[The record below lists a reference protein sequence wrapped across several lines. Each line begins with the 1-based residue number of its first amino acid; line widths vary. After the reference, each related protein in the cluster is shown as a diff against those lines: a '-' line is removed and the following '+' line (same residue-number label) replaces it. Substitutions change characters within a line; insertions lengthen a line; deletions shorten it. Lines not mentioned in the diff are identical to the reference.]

1 MKKTLKGFVLG
12 VIVTTLLMSS
22 VFSAPIKKTIE
33 VVYNSVNL
41 TVNGAK
47 VNADNILYNGTT
59 YVPIRAVAE
68 ALDKDVGWDQKT
80 STASVNDKGTLTP
93 TPQPTPQ
100 GETASQK
107 NAVKKA
113 KSYLDYSAFS
123 RTGLIE
129 QLEFEG
135 FNNADATYAVGQI
148 NVDWKQQAVKKAK
161 SYLDYSAFSRSGL
174 IEQLEF
180 EGFTNAEATYAVGQV
195 GL

>member
-1 MKKTLKGFVLG
+1 
-12 VIVTTLLMSS
+12 MST
-22 VFSAPIKKTIE
+22 VFGAPIKKTIE

-41 TVNGAK
+41 TVNGSK

-68 ALDKDVGWDQKT
+68 ALGKDVGWDQKT
-80 STASVNDKGTLTP
+80 ATASVNDKGISTL

-100 GETASQK
+100 PAPQGETVSQQ

-113 KSYLDYSAFS
+113 KSYLDYAAFS

-135 FNNADATYAVGQI
+135 FTNADATYAVGQI
-148 NVDWKQQAVKKAK
+148 SVDWNQQAVKKAK